1 MSWTESSFGQ
11 WLLHSA
17 LGGGVLL
24 LLTWL
29 VMRLV
34 RQPARR
40 QRLGE
45 FGMAAALVIA
55 ALSLAPA
62 WLWVP
67 VPGVIAPAEL
77 HSQSNSPGNSDRQN
91 GGPLATRAE
100 SIRGASALPLDG
112 SPLAPRAE
120 GTPGLT
126 AELPSLTVPAGPDHS
141 PPVRTESL
149 LDDKTQADQRDPWL
163 AILGVVYATGASLI
177 LARWLLGY
185 LGLVRFFWA
194 ATPAPPRATRL
205 FNRMATGRARA
216 RLLAAQRLRVPL
228 SCGLLRPTVLLPAS
242 LCNAPADRLRWIFAH
257 ELTHL
262 ERRDPWTCLLFAL
275 GQAMFFYVPWFWAV
289 RRQVQLCQEY
299 VADASAA
306 AEADEHADY
315 AEFLLSL
322 TRAPLAPAW
331 ATGVSGHTSDLF
343 RRIAMLLHSPFAV
356 ERRCP
361 RLWSLATAGGL
372 LSLAVLVA
380 GVGLRAD
387 AAGTPPAAQAKA
399 DEDPKKD
406 EPKKEQPAKKDAKK
420 ENKDDAKPE
429 KKRIFNGEF
438 DLPDLEEM
446 LKNLPQNLDPEKLA
460 EIRKQIE
467 QARGEFRKRMEEMRR
482 NMPEGMQ
489 GRFPFR
495 GLREFAGS
503 AMPGGGRLGVRIAP
517 PSPVL
522 ADQLSL
528 PRSQGLV
535 IEAVTPD
542 SPAGKAGLKPHDILL
557 SFNGKP
563 VSSNPLEFAE
573 QIRDAKADTP
583 VEVVVVR
590 KGKQE
595 TVKGLTLPE
604 MKSEQPKTRRGRG
617 SIREFP
623 APPVPPGTRDGA
635 FQTIFSGGDV

>member
-1 MSWTESSFGQ
+1 MAAGLRQ
-11 WLLHSA
+11 PR
-17 LGGGVLL
+17 
-24 LLTWL
+24 LLT
-29 VMRLV
+29 
-34 RQPARR
+34 
-40 QRLGE
+40 
-45 FGMAAALVIA
+45 
-55 ALSLAPA
+55 
-62 WLWVP
+62 
-67 VPGVIAPAEL
+67 
-77 HSQSNSPGNSDRQN
+77 
-91 GGPLATRAE
+91 
-100 SIRGASALPLDG
+100 
-112 SPLAPRAE
+112 
-120 GTPGLT
+120 
-126 AELPSLTVPAGPDHS
+126 
-141 PPVRTESL
+141 
-149 LDDKTQADQRDPWL
+149 
-163 AILGVVYATGASLI
+163 
-177 LARWLLGY
+177 
-185 LGLVRFFWA
+185 
-194 ATPAPPRATRL
+194 
-205 FNRMATGRARA
+205 
-216 RLLAAQRLRVPL
+216 AQRLQVPL
-228 SCGLLRPTVLLPAS
+228 SCGLLRPTVVLPTS
-242 LCNAPADRLRWIFAH
+242 LCDAPADRLRWIFAH

-275 GQAMFFYVPWFWAV
+275 GQTVFFFLPWFWAV

-299 VADASAA
+299 VADACAA
-306 AEADEHADY
+306 AEAEQHADY
-315 AEFLLSL
+315 AEFLVSL
-322 TRAPLAPAW
+322 TTAPLAPAW

-343 RRIAMLLHSPFAV
+343 RRIAMLLHHPFAV

-361 RLWSLATAGGL
+361 RFWLLATAGGL

-387 AAGTPPAAQAKA
+387 AAANPPAARTRA
-399 DEDPKKD
+399 DEDTKKD

-438 DLPDLEEM
+438 DLPDLKEM

-495 GLREFAGS
+495 GIREFAGS
-503 AMPGGGRLGVRIAP
+503 AMPGQSRLGVRIAP

-528 PRSQGLV
+528 PKSQGLV
-535 IEAVTPD
+535 IEGVTPD
-542 SPAGKAGLKPHDILL
+542 SPAAKAGLKPHDILL
-557 SFNGKP
+557 SFNGKS
-563 VSSNPLEFAE
+563 VSSNPLDFAE
-573 QIRDAKADTP
+573 QVRDAKADTP

-595 TVKGLTLPE
+595 TLKGLTLPD

-623 APPVPPGTRDGA
+623 APPLPPGTRDGA
-635 FQTIFSGGDV
+635 FQTFFPGGEV